1 MPHDPV
7 RIEEAKGWLA
17 KAEVDLRAAEYERT
31 ADPPITP
38 DIVFHAQQ
46 LVEKSLKGFLSWND
60 TPFRKT
66 HNLVELGEQC
76 SKLDNSLEGLLQRAS
91 VLTEYAWKFRYPG
104 EPEEPTELEADEA
117 LALAKQVYEAILE
130 RLPEIFYPK

>member
-1 MPHDPV
+1 MQHDPI
-7 RIEEAKGWLA
+7 RIAEARGWLV
-17 KAEVDLRAAEYERT
+17 KAEVDLRAAEHERT
-31 ADPPITP
+31 ADPPITT
-38 DIVFHAQQ
+38 DMVFHAQQ

-76 SKLDNSLEGLLQRAS
+76 AKLDNTLEGLLQRAA

-104 EPEEPTELEADEA
+104 EPEEPTAQEADEA
-117 LALAKQVYEAILE
+117 LELAKQVYLAILE
-130 RLPEIFYPK
+130 RLPKDVKP

>member
-1 MPHDPV
+1 MLHDPV
-7 RIEEAKGWLA
+7 RIEEARGWLT

-66 HNLVELGEQC
+66 HNLIELGEQC
-76 SKLDNSLEGLLQRAS
+76 SKLDNTLEALLRRAA

-104 EPEEPTELEADEA
+104 ETEEPTSLEADEA
-117 LALAKQVYEAILE
+117 LALAKQVYEAIPE
-130 RLPEIFYPK
+130 RLPEILNPE

>member
-1 MPHDPV
+1 MPHDPIK
-7 RIEEAKGWLA
+7 IEEAKGWLTKA
-17 KAEVDLRAAEYERT
+17 KVDLRAAEYERT

-46 LVEKSLKGFLSWND
+46 LVEKSLKTLLSWND

-76 SKLDNSLEGLLQRAS
+76 TKIDNTLEDLLQRAA

-104 EPEEPTELEADEA
+104 EPEEPTSLEADEA
-117 LALAKQVYEAILE
+117 LALAKEVYEAILE
-130 RLPEIFYPK
+130 RLPEILNSE

>member
-7 RIEEAKGWLA
+7 RVEEAKGWLV
-17 KAEVDLRAAEYERT
+17 KAEVDLRAAEHERI

-46 LVEKSLKGFLSWND
+46 LVEKSLKGFLSWSD

-76 SKLDNSLEGLLQRAS
+76 SKLDGTLEVLLQRAA

-104 EPEEPTELEADEA
+104 EPEEPTALEADEA
-117 LALAKQVYEAILE
+117 LALAKQVYKAILD
-130 RLPEIFYPK
+130 RLPEEVRP

>member
-7 RIEEAKGWLA
+7 KIEESKGWLSKA
-17 KAEVDLRAAEYERT
+17 KVDLRAAEYERT

-60 TPFRKT
+60 IPFRKT

-76 SKLDNSLEGLLQRAS
+76 SKLDNTLEALLQRAA

-104 EPEEPTELEADEA
+104 EPEEPTVLEADEA

-130 RLPEIFYPK
+130 RLPEILNPE

>member
-7 RIEEAKGWLA
+7 RIEEVKGWLA
-17 KAEVDLRAAEYERT
+17 KAEVDLRAAEHEMT

-38 DIVFHAQQ
+38 DVVFHAQQ
-46 LVEKSLKGFLSWND
+46 LVEKALKGFLSWND
-60 TPFRKT
+60 VPFRKT

-76 SKLDNSLEGLLQRAS
+76 SKLDKNLEALLKRAA

-104 EPEEPTELEADEA
+104 EPDEPTVLEAAEA

-130 RLPEIFYPK
+130 RLTRMIDPE

>member
-7 RIEEAKGWLA
+7 KIEEAKGWLM

-76 SKLDNSLEGLLQRAS
+76 SRLDNTLEALLQRSA

-104 EPEEPTELEADEA
+104 EPEEPTALEADEA
-117 LALAKQVYEAILE
+117 LALAKQVYKAILE
-130 RLPEIFYPK
+130 RLPEILNPE

>member
-1 MPHDPV
+1 MLHDPV
-7 RIEEAKGWLA
+7 RIEEARGWLK
-17 KAEVDLRAAEYERT
+17 KAEADLRAAEYERT
-31 ADPPITP
+31 ADPPITA

-76 SKLDNSLEGLLQRAS
+76 SKLDNTLEALLQRAA

-104 EPEEPTELEADEA
+104 EPEEPTALEADEA

-130 RLPEIFYPK
+130 RLPEILNPE